1 MEKHLKEYFEKNEWK
16 IDLENSLAIKEYNFN
31 DFISAFS
38 WMTKVA
44 IYAEK
49 LNHHP
54 EWNNV
59 YNKVKVHLQTHDE
72 GKITIKDLE
81 LAKIMDN
88 FFEKP

>member
-1 MEKHLKEYFEKNEWK
+1 
-16 IDLENSLAIKEYNFN
+16 
-31 DFISAFS
+31 
-38 WMTKVA
+38 MTKVA

>member
-1 MEKHLKEYFEKNEWK
+1 
-16 IDLENSLAIKEYNFN
+16 
-31 DFISAFS
+31 
-38 WMTKVA
+38 MTKVA

-59 YNKVKVHLQTHDE
+59 YNKVKVYLQTHDE
-72 GKITIKDLE
+72 GKITLKDLE